1 MPERC
6 FPDLRAAAR
15 LAITLIGLVIAATA
29 ASAAS
34 SFPPAFVVAGVP
46 VDATAQNAVA
56 ARDMARIQ
64 GQRVA
69 FRRLLERLTPQSDW
83 SRLPSPGDDAIT
95 NMVQDFDLANEHSS
109 GVRYLATYN
118 FRFKASA
125 VRALLRSADIPVSE
139 LASKPVVV
147 VPVLRGA
154 DGTKLWNG
162 ANPWRDAWI
171 ATSGKGGLVPWNVPA
186 GDATD
191 AAAFDPADPKPAT
204 LAALS
209 QRYGGGDIVVA
220 IATVTPDQAGLD
232 IGVSRY
238 GPEGD
243 ATTTTTSVTGGKLE
257 PSLYQLGVLAAQ
269 RELEEQWK
277 KLSFSA
283 RGGGPSE
290 LEVTIPITGVRDWAA
305 VEERLAKVP
314 TIESNEIEL
323 MSHSEIRLRLK
334 IKGDAAL
341 LKLALA
347 QQDLAL
353 GNGSPYATLQ
363 LRRHA
368 AE

>member
-1 MPERC
+1 MIVG
-6 FPDLRAAAR
+6 FAAA
-15 LAITLIGLVIAATA
+15 AVQAATP
-29 ASAAS
+29 
-34 SFPPAFVVAGVP
+34 FPPAFVIAGVP

-56 ARDMARIQ
+56 ARDSARIQ

-69 FRRLLERLTPQSDW
+69 LRRLLERLTPQSDW

-95 NMVQDFDLANEHSS
+95 NLVQDFDVANEHSS
-109 GVRYLATYN
+109 GVRYLASYT
-118 FRFKASA
+118 FRFKANA
-125 VRALLRSADIPVSE
+125 VRALLRSADLPVTE
-139 LASKPVVV
+139 LASKPVVL
-147 VPVLRGA
+147 VPVLRTP
-154 DGTKLWNG
+154 DGTKLWDG
-162 ANPWRDAWI
+162 VNPWRDAWI
-171 ATSGKGGLVPWNVPA
+171 STSGKGGLVPWVVPA

-191 AAAFDPADPKPAT
+191 TAAFDPADRKPAE

-220 IATVTPDQAGLD
+220 TASVTGGADQAGLD
-232 IGVSRY
+232 ISVSRY

-243 ATTTTTSVTGGKLE
+243 ATTTTTTVNGRLE
-257 PSLYQLGVLAAQ
+257 PGLYQAGVLAAQ

-283 RGGGPSE
+283 TASGPSE
-290 LEVTIPITGVRDWAA
+290 LEVTIPIAGARDWAA

-314 TIESNEIEL
+314 TIESREVEL

-334 IKGDAAL
+334 IKGDSTL

-347 QQDLAL
+347 QQDLTL
-353 GNGSPYATLQ
+353 GAGSPYATLQ
-363 LRRHA
+363 LRHRA